1 MIYIIVEKIR
11 KLEINKLIRELD
23 YIKSEYLY
31 KFELLQEIDIN
42 FIESVNSFLNTY
54 PKLKEVFDDSVR
66 KEIIPDNIE
75 SKMDDP
81 ILNISDDV
89 DVLVDNSKI
98 KSLYRSIVK
107 STHPDRI
114 KDENLKEL
122 YMDATKAY
130 ETGDILPILSI
141 CDKLKIPYDVT
152 DEESS
157 LIKDE
162 IDSIK
167 NKSLFLE
174 NTYTFKW
181 YMTDNMEERNQIIL
195 SYIKSQL
202 IK

>member
-42 FIESVNSFLNTY
+42 FIDSVNSFLNTY
-54 PKLKEVFDDSVR
+54 PKLKEVFDESIK
-66 KEIIPDNIE
+66 KEIKIDTTQESNTIPVITDIDQNILMDNF
-75 SKMDDP
+75 K
-81 ILNISDDV
+81 L
-89 DVLVDNSKI
+89 

-130 ETGDILPILSI
+130 ESGDILPILSI

-157 LIKDE
+157 LIKNE
-162 IDSIK
+162 INSIK
-167 NKSLFLE
+167 SKSLFLE
-174 NTYTFKW
+174 NTFTFKW
-181 YMTDNMEERNQIIL
+181 YMIDNMEERNQIIL

-202 IK
+202 IR